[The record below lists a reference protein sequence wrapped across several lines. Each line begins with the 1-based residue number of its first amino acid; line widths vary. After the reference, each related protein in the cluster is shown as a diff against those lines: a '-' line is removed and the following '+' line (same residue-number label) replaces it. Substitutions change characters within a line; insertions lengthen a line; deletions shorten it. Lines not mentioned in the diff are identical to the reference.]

1 MTMKEF
7 CRELFKASVV
17 AVCGLCGFLTEA
29 QGNHV
34 LKAKTATGIQMGR
47 I

>member
-1 MTMKEF
+1 MTMKEC

-17 AVCGLCGFLTEA
+17 AVCGFLTKA